1 MGDWI
6 RAAKGSKAHENT
18 AADVTRGQLAPAD
31 VIVTVTRITGQI
43 KSIPEVAGIDLEGRR
58 QVLKAVLCNCMVGF
72 WEIAPPESSKRYL
85 DGQNDKT
92 QKGEQNNINTNKRT
106 IRR

>member
-1 MGDWI
+1 
-6 RAAKGSKAHENT
+6 
-18 AADVTRGQLAPAD
+18 
-31 VIVTVTRITGQI
+31 
-43 KSIPEVAGIDLEGRR
+43 
-58 QVLKAVLCNCMVGF
+58 MVGF
-72 WEIAPPESSKRYL
+72 WEIAPPESAKRYL